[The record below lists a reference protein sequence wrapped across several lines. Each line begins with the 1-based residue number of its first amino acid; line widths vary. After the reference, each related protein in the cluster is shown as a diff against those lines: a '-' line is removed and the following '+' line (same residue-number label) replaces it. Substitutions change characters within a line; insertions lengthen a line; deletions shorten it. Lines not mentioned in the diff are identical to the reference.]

1 MEQDWK
7 ARTRLLIGEEALEK
21 LAKSHVLV
29 AGLGGVGAY
38 VAEQLVRA
46 GIGKLTI
53 VDGDTLHLTNRNRQL
68 PALESTM
75 GMKKTDVMA
84 QRLRD
89 INPDVELMIIDYY
102 IKDQLII
109 DILSQSFDYVVDA
122 IDSLTPKVYLLFHA
136 HQLGHKVVSSMG
148 AGGKLDPQQVK
159 IVDIAQTYQCRL
171 AYYIRKKLHKLGV
184 WEGITSV
191 YSSEVVARRSVK
203 AESGELSKRSTIGTI
218 SYMPALFGMYC
229 ASVVI
234 RSLIEVENH

>member
-75 GMKKTDVMA
+75 GMKKTDVMT

-89 INPDVELMIIDYY
+89 INPDVELIIIDYY
-102 IKDQLII
+102 VKDQLII
-109 DILSQSFDYVVDA
+109 DLLSQSFDYVVDA
-122 IDSLTPKVYLLFHA
+122 IDSLTPKVFLLFHA

-184 WEGITSV
+184 WEGITAV

-203 AESGELSKRSTIGTI
+203 VESGELSKRSTVGTI

>member
-184 WEGITSV
+184 WEGITAV

-203 AESGELSKRSTIGTI
+203 AESGELSKRSTVGTI

>member
-184 WEGITSV
+184 WEGITAV